1 MVPTAQAGLNY
12 WVGFLQATGG
22 AINPDKSYWY
32 LLDYKWTGAQWVYR
46 SMEEMPGDLQ
56 APNPS
61 GDVQPLNRYEP
72 HKAAKQLG
80 MLTAPDGNM
89 DAQRAH
95 LLNKAQDFANNI
107 KRQGMLSKNEVWQ
120 NMTHTISRI
129 IRSNVLVVH
138 GLLSLR

>member
-46 SMEEMPGDLQ
+46 SMEEMTGDLQ

-89 DAQRAH
+89 DAQ
-95 LLNKAQDFANNI
+95 
-107 KRQGMLSKNEVWQ
+107 
-120 NMTHTISRI
+120 
-129 IRSNVLVVH
+129 
-138 GLLSLR
+138 